1 MSLLETFTTFMGLSG
16 KIFLIEKCVD
26 IHNRY
31 DRVTYQIKGDE
42 FSFLSELMMKAL
54 FYKDNTKGFLGL

>member
-1 MSLLETFTTFMGLSG
+1 MWLSG
-16 KIFLIEKCVD
+16 KIFLIEKCMD

-31 DRVTYQIKGDE
+31 DRVTYQMKGDE